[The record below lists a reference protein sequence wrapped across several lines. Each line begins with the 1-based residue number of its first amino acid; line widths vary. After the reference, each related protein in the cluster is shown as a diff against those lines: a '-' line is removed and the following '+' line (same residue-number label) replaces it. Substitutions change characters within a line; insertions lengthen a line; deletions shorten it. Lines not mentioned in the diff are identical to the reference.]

1 MQNWR
6 GITMSLELISKIQQL
21 KAEKNATIIAHFY
34 QSPEIQDLAD
44 FVGDSLAMAKYG
56 KDVDADCL
64 VICGVKF
71 MAETAKILSPD
82 KTVLLPNQEAG
93 CPMADMVDAKSLS
106 MHKKR
111 HPNHYIVS
119 YVNTSAD
126 VKALTDIC
134 VTSSNALHI
143 IRQLDKKEILFLPD
157 KNLGHYINTQLSGP
171 QMHLWP
177 GFCRTHDR
185 LSAEDVK
192 SMKVLY
198 PDAEVLVHPECDPS
212 VVELADYVGSTAGII
227 QRASASSAQSFIVCT
242 EEGVLHRLKYKE
254 PEKSFHL
261 ASSKLLCQNMKKTS
275 LEDIYNAL
283 LNKNPVM
290 IIDEATRLAA
300 YNALDQMLA
309 LS

>member
-1 MQNWR
+1 
-6 GITMSLELISKIQQL
+6 MSQELISKIHQL

-56 KDVDADCL
+56 KNVEAKCL

-71 MAETAKILSPD
+71 MAESAKILSPN
-82 KTVLLPNQEAG
+82 KTVLLPNREAG

-126 VKALTDIC
+126 VKALTDLC

-143 IRQLDKKEILFLPD
+143 IRQLDQKEILFLPD
-157 KNLGHYINTQLSGP
+157 KNLGHYINTQLSGV
-171 QMHLWP
+171 QMELWP

-185 LSAEDVK
+185 LKPEDVNA
-192 SMKVLY
+192 MKILY

-212 VVELADYVGSTAGII
+212 VVALADYVGSTAGII
-227 QRASASSAQSFIVCT
+227 QRASTSSAQSFIICT
-242 EEGVLHRLKYKE
+242 EEGVLHRLKQNE
-254 PEKSFHL
+254 PQKSFHL
-261 ASSKLLCQNMKKTS
+261 ASSKLMCPNMKKTT

-283 LNKNPVM
+283 MNKSPEVV
-290 IIDEATRLAA
+290 IEETTRLAA

>member
-1 MQNWR
+1 
-6 GITMSLELISKIQQL
+6 MSLELISKIHQL
-21 KAEKNATIIAHFY
+21 KTEKNAAIIAHYY

-71 MAETAKILSPD
+71 MAETAKILSPE
-82 KTVLLPNQEAG
+82 KTVLLPNPDAG

-119 YVNTSAD
+119 YVNTSVD

-143 IRQLDKKEILFLPD
+143 IRQLDQKEILFLPD
-157 KNLGHYINTQLSGP
+157 KNLGHYINTQLP
-171 QMHLWP
+171 NQQMHLWP

-185 LSAEDVK
+185 LKPEDVK

-198 PDAEVLVHPECDPS
+198 PGAEVLVHPECDPS
-212 VVELADYVGSTAGII
+212 VIDLADFVGSTAGII
-227 QRASASSAQSFIVCT
+227 HRASASSAQSFIICT
-242 EEGVLHRLKYKE
+242 EEGVLHRLKQNE
-254 PEKSFHL
+254 PEKAFHL
-261 ASSKLLCQNMKKTS
+261 ASSKLLCQNMKKTK
-275 LEDIYNAL
+275 LEDVYRSL
-283 LNKNPVM
+283 LNNSHET
-290 IIDEATRLAA
+290 IIDETTRLAA
-300 YNALDQMLA
+300 YDALDQMLA